1 MDSGRCCRM
10 EAIMSSTH
18 SHHKS
23 RVQSLVEWIY
33 GGAFFVLL
41 LVVFA
46 ILISTA
52 STGCAASSRTNVS
65 PASTSATHETRHER
79 AGRTVT
85 SETELEITPPSST
98 PEGGDTDSQVKPQ
111 STGAGVTGGLDS
123 SPSVMPAAARTP
135 LGPGGVNSVSGVSRM
150 APLTPVA
157 FAPEPSEDSI
167 GDAIREAVRNGY
179 GVKLKTRDTE
189 EIPLTADTSNSSLDD
204 SGPGLTTSSDEAA
217 IGFDGRKSGASLPW
231 GGQSGKTKWGLDASL
246 LSRGMN
252 PLLILGGIVMI
263 CAVIPVISP
272 PRRWVASGIVA
283 LTGLLIVA
291 AGVVSE
297 QAPWVFVLAIIAFLG
312 VAGWLGYEAW
322 RNKRRAVA
330 LKAIVKGVENEQ
342 GYTKNNIKQA
352 AGEQLAVVKSEVNA
366 TKAKARIAT
375 TT

>member
-1 MDSGRCCRM
+1 M
-10 EAIMSSTH
+10 EANMNSTRTRR
-18 SHHKS
+18 KS
-23 RVQSLVEWIY
+23 RFKDFSKWVCAGSFVVI
-33 GGAFFVLL
+33 VLL
-41 LVVFA
+41 VFA
-46 ILISTA
+46 LIVLAIS
-52 STGCAASSRTNVS
+52 GCAASSRTNVS

-98 PEGGDTDSQVKPQ
+98 PAGGDTDSQVKPQ
-111 STGAGVTGGLDS
+111 STGAEGIGATTT
-123 SPSVMPAAARTP
+123 SPFHPAVARAP
-135 LGPGGVNSVSGVSRM
+135 LGPGGVNSVSGVGRM

-157 FAPEPSEDSI
+157 FEPEQRGDSI
-167 GDAIREAVRNGY
+167 GEAIREAVRNGY
-179 GVKLKTRDTE
+179 GVKLKTRETE

-297 QAPWVFVLAIIAFLG
+297 QAPWVFVLAILAFLG

-322 RNKRRAVA
+322 RNKRREVA
-330 LKAIVKGVENEQ
+330 LKAIVKGVNDADTSVRDLAKKSI
-342 GYTKNNIKQA
+342 GDA
-352 AGEQLAVVKSEVNA
+352 AGDRLTVVKSEVNA
-366 TKAKARIAT
+366 TKAKARIAKT
-375 TT
+375 T

>member
-1 MDSGRCCRM
+1 MDSGRCHRM

-23 RVQSLVEWIY
+23 RVQSLVEWLC

-65 PASTSATHETRHER
+65 PAATNATHETRRER

-85 SETELEITPPSST
+85 DEYELKITPPSPS
-98 PEGGDTDSQVKPQ
+98 PAGGNTDSQVKPR
-111 STGAGVTGGLDS
+111 STGAEGIGASTT
-123 SPSVMPAAARTP
+123 SPIGPAAP
-135 LGPGGVNSVSGVSRM
+135 ISPFGQGGVHSVSGVGRM

-157 FAPEPSEDSI
+157 YAPEHDQNAIDE
-167 GDAIREAVRNGY
+167 AIREAVRNGHS
-179 GVKLKTRDTE
+179 VELKHRTTE
-189 EIPLTADTSNSSLDD
+189 EIPLTADTSNSTLDD

-231 GGQSGKTKWGLDASL
+231 GGESGKTKWGLDASL

-283 LTGLLIVA
+283 LTGLLIIA

-297 QAPWVFVLAIIAFLG
+297 QAPWVFVLAILAFLG

-322 RNKRRAVA
+322 RNKRREVA
-330 LKAIVKGVENEQ
+330 LKAIVKGVESEQ
-342 GYTKNNIKQA
+342 GDAKNNIKQA